1 MWFRVGEYVPKMWK
15 SVVKTNKNKNIA
27 VKPTLKAPVIRKSY
41 GGFFVYFISFL
52 IIIDK
57 MKPIHYVI
65 LFAVAGLIYLLCF
78 AKCKQS
84 GGNGDISKSDMIARI
99 TKEVCDIE
107 AELKKKYGDNSPP
120 PDDPNV
126 QLLKLEF
133 ELLVAMGVKS
143 MPQC

>member
-1 MWFRVGEYVPKMWK
+1 
-15 SVVKTNKNKNIA
+15 
-27 VKPTLKAPVIRKSY
+27 
-41 GGFFVYFISFL
+41 
-52 IIIDK
+52 

-65 LFAVAGLIYLLCF
+65 LFAIAGLIYLLCF
-78 AKCKQS
+78 AKCKRV

-120 PDDPNV
+120 SDDPNV
-126 QLLKLEF
+126 QLLKLKF
-133 ELLVAMGVKS
+133 EQLVAMGVKS